1 MTPFRR
7 SWFYVLLMWGM
18 GQGAQAQ
25 SDDAELQALSL
36 EGAPAVVLDA
46 RQDGVRVSIEAAL
59 GSTQPRA
66 SVGRRDFQRLSLDFS
81 ASAQLGSGLRAVL
94 SDRLD
99 YFNPASTA
107 SSVNSLRE
115 AYVSWQPEAG
125 HALLEAGR
133 INLRY
138 GPGYGYNPTDFF
150 RDGSLRTLTTV
161 NPIALRENRMGSV
174 MVRAQRLWSDGAL
187 AVAYSPRLADQ
198 PSQDG
203 WALDLGSTNHRD
215 RGLLVLSTRWSP
227 AFSSQ
232 ASFYKEAGSTTAVG
246 VSATALLSDAAVAHG
261 EWTRSH
267 EPTLLSRALGRP
279 DDAITRNRFVGGV
292 TYTTQ
297 SKLSVTA
304 EYQYNGFALDS
315 GAWTALGATPALQA
329 AYVSESQRRLDL
341 APRQAYLIYLTQ
353 KDMGLKNLDLSAM
366 WRVNRVDH
374 SRLFW
379 VELRHHWSQFD
390 LSVQYQHNAGQTG
403 TELGL
408 LPERHLVQVM
418 GVLFY

>member
-7 SWFYVLLMWGM
+7 SWFYALLMVGV
-18 GQGAQAQ
+18 GQGALAQAA
-25 SDDAELQALSL
+25 DAELDALSL
-36 EGAPAVVLDA
+36 ESAPEASAVSTAGSA
-46 RQDGVRVSIEAAL
+46 RFSVETAI
-59 GSTQPRA
+59 GSTQPRDT
-66 SVGRRDFQRLSLDFS
+66 VGRRDFQRVSLDWS
-81 ASAQLGSGLRAVL
+81 YATNLGSGLRAVL
-94 SDRLD
+94 SNRLD
-99 YFNPASTA
+99 YLNPSSTA

-125 HALLEAGR
+125 TAVLEFGR

-150 RDGSLRTLTTV
+150 RDGSLRTMTTV

-174 MVRAQRLWSDGAL
+174 MVRGQRLWADGAVS
-187 AVAYSPRLADQ
+187 VAYSPKLADQ
-198 PSQDG
+198 PSQEG
-203 WALDLGSTNHRD
+203 WDLDLGSTNHSD
-215 RGLLVLSTRWSP
+215 RGLLSLSTRWSP

-232 ASFYKEAGSTTAVG
+232 ALLYKEAGRSTAVG

-261 EWTRSH
+261 EWSRSR
-267 EPTLLSRALGRP
+267 EPTLLNRALGRA
-279 DDAITRNRFVGGV
+279 DENVTRNRWVGGLS
-292 TYTTQ
+292 YTTQ

-315 GAWTALGATPALQA
+315 EAWTTVGATPSLQA
-329 AYVSESQRRLDL
+329 AYVSESLRRLDL
-341 APRQAYLIYLTQ
+341 APRKAYLLYLTQ
-353 KDMGLKNLDLSAM
+353 KDMGIKNLDLSAM
-366 WRVNRVDH
+366 WRVNGVDR

-379 VELRHHWSQFD
+379 VELRHHWTQFD
-390 LSVQYQHNAGQTG
+390 LSVQYQQNMGQAG

-408 LPERHLVQVM
+408 MPERHQVQVM